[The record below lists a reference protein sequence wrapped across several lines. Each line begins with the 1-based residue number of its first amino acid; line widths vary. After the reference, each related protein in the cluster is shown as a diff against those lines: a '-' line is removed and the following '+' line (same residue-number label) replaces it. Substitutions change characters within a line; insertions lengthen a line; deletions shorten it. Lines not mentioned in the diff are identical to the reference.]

1 MNEKL
6 PERIADALKSGIVQ
20 GSAEESLEELGKTL
34 LREAG
39 AENDVVKLI
48 VGKMLLSITE
58 KLGQA

>member
-1 MNEKL
+1 MDEKL

-20 GSAEESLEELGKTL
+20 GSAEESLEKLGKTL

-39 AENDVVKLI
+39 AENDVGKLI